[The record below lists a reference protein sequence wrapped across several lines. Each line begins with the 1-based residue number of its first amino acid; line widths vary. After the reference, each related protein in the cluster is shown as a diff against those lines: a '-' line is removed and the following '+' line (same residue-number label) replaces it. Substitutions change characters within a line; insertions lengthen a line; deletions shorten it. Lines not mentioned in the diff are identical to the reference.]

1 MEFITLL
8 ILSYLTG
15 SIPTSIIVSRIA
27 KNIDIRD
34 RGSGNAGA
42 TNVYR
47 ILGWKYALIVLLL
60 DIFKAWLPTAIY
72 ATTIFQYISILDIGF
87 MQILC
92 GSFAVI
98 GHTYPIFA
106 RFKGGKGVGPLIGV
120 LLALFPIAFPLCLIV
135 AIAIIVTTGYV
146 SLGSIF
152 AAISLPIFI
161 LILPVLGIISPNLSL
176 VVFSLLVPWFVIYTH
191 RSNISRI
198 RNGTENRFDK
208 ALIFKNK
215 KIN

>member
-1 MEFITLL
+1 MEVVTLL

-27 KNIDIRD
+27 KNIDIREH
-34 RGSGNAGA
+34 GSGNAGA

-47 ILGWKYALIVLLL
+47 ILGWKYALIVLSL

-72 ATTIFQYISILDIGF
+72 ATKIFLSISIPDIGF
-87 MQILC
+87 IQILC
-92 GSFAVI
+92 GFSAVL

-106 RFKGGKGVGPLIGV
+106 RFKGGKGVGSLIGV
-120 LLALFPIAFPLCLIV
+120 LLALFPFAFPLCLIV
-135 AIAIIVTTGYV
+135 AIFVVVTTGYV

-152 AAISLPIFI
+152 AAISLPIII
-161 LILPVLGIISPNLSL
+161 LILPGLGIITPNLSL
-176 VVFSLLVPWFVIYTH
+176 VIFSLLVPWFVIYTH

-208 ALIFKNK
+208 ALIIK
-215 KIN
+215 KRK

>member
-1 MEFITLL
+1 MEFIILL
-8 ILSYLTG
+8 VLSYLTG

-34 RGSGNAGA
+34 HGSGNAGA

-106 RFKGGKGVGPLIGV
+106 RFKGGKGVGSLIGV

-135 AIAIIVTTGYV
+135 AIAVIVTTGYV

-161 LILPVLGIISPNLSL
+161 LILPALGIISPNLSL

-208 ALIFKNK
+208 ALIFNNK

>member
-1 MEFITLL
+1 MEVITLL

-15 SIPTSIIVSRIA
+15 SIPTSIIVSRVV
-27 KNIDIRD
+27 KNIDIREH
-34 RGSGNAGA
+34 GSGNSGA

-47 ILGWKYALIVLLL
+47 ILGWKYALIVLSL

-72 ATTIFQYISILDIGF
+72 ATKIFLSISIPDIGF
-87 MQILC
+87 IQILC
-92 GSFAVI
+92 GFSAVL

-106 RFKGGKGVGPLIGV
+106 GFRGGKGVGSLIGV
-120 LLALFPIAFPLCLIV
+120 LLALFPFAFPLCLIV
-135 AIAIIVTTGYV
+135 AIFVVVTTGYV

-152 AAISLPIFI
+152 AAISLPIII
-161 LILPVLGIISPNLSL
+161 LVLPGLGIITPNLSS
-176 VVFSLLVPWFVIYTH
+176 VIFSLLVPWFVIYTH

-208 ALIFKNK
+208 ALIIKNK

>member
-34 RGSGNAGA
+34 HGSGNAGA

-72 ATTIFQYISILDIGF
+72 ATTIFQYISILNIGF

>member
-1 MEFITLL
+1 MEFIILL
-8 ILSYLTG
+8 VLSYLTG

-34 RGSGNAGA
+34 HGSGNAGA

-72 ATTIFQYISILDIGF
+72 ATTIFQYISIIDIGF
-87 MQILC
+87 IQILC
-92 GSFAVI
+92 GSFSVI

-106 RFKGGKGVGPLIGV
+106 KFKGGKGVGPLIGV

-135 AIAIIVTTGYV
+135 AIAVIVTTGYV

-161 LILPVLGIISPNLSL
+161 LILPVLDVISPNLSL

-191 RSNISRI
+191 RGNISRI

-208 ALIFKNK
+208 AIIFKNK
-215 KIN
+215 K

>member
-1 MEFITLL
+1 MEVITLL

-15 SIPTSIIVSRIA
+15 SIPTSIIVSRVA
-27 KNIDIRD
+27 KNIDIREH
-34 RGSGNAGA
+34 GSGNAGA

-47 ILGWKYALIVLLL
+47 ILGWKYALIVLSL

-72 ATTIFQYISILDIGF
+72 ATKIFLSISIPDIGF
-87 MQILC
+87 IQILC
-92 GSFAVI
+92 GFSAVL

-106 RFKGGKGVGPLIGV
+106 GFKGGKGVGSLIGV
-120 LLALFPIAFPLCLIV
+120 LLALFPFVFPLCLIV
-135 AIAIIVTTGYV
+135 AIFVVVTTGYV

-152 AAISLPIFI
+152 AAISLPIII
-161 LILPVLGIISPNLSL
+161 LILPGLGIITPNLSL
-176 VVFSLLVPWFVIYTH
+176 VIFSLLVPWFVIYTH

-208 ALIFKNK
+208 ALIIK
-215 KIN
+215 KRK

>member
-1 MEFITLL
+1 MEFIILL
-8 ILSYLTG
+8 VLSYLTG

-34 RGSGNAGA
+34 HGSGNAGA

-47 ILGWKYALIVLLL
+47 ILGWKYALMVLLL
-60 DIFKAWLPTAIY
+60 DIFKAWFPTAIY

-106 RFKGGKGVGPLIGV
+106 
-120 LLALFPIAFPLCLIV
+120 
-135 AIAIIVTTGYV
+135 
-146 SLGSIF
+146 
-152 AAISLPIFI
+152 
-161 LILPVLGIISPNLSL
+161 
-176 VVFSLLVPWFVIYTH
+176 
-191 RSNISRI
+191 
-198 RNGTENRFDK
+198 
-208 ALIFKNK
+208 
-215 KIN
+215 KI

>member
-1 MEFITLL
+1 MEFIILL
-8 ILSYLTG
+8 VLSYLTG

-34 RGSGNAGA
+34 HGSGNAGA

-135 AIAIIVTTGYV
+135 AIAVIVTTGYV

-161 LILPVLGIISPNLSL
+161 LILPVLDVISPNLSL
-176 VVFSLLVPWFVIYTH
+176 VIFSLLVPWFVIYTH
-191 RSNISRI
+191 RGNISRI

-208 ALIFKNK
+208 AIIFKNK
-215 KIN
+215 K

>member
-1 MEFITLL
+1 MEFIILL
-8 ILSYLTG
+8 VLSYLTG

-34 RGSGNAGA
+34 HGSGNAGA

-72 ATTIFQYISILDIGF
+72 ATTIFQYISIIDIGF
-87 MQILC
+87 IQILC
-92 GSFAVI
+92 GSFSVI

-106 RFKGGKGVGPLIGV
+106 KFKGGKGVGPLIGV

-161 LILPVLGIISPNLSL
+161 LILPVLDVISPNLSL
-176 VVFSLLVPWFVIYTH
+176 VIFSLLVPWFVIYTH
-191 RSNISRI
+191 RGNISRI

-208 ALIFKNK
+208 AIIFKNK
-215 KIN
+215 K

>member
-1 MEFITLL
+1 MEVVTLL

-15 SIPTSIIVSRIA
+15 SIPTSIIVSRVA
-27 KNIDIRD
+27 KNIDIREH
-34 RGSGNAGA
+34 GSGNAGA

-47 ILGWKYALIVLLL
+47 ILGWKYALIVLSL

-72 ATTIFQYISILDIGF
+72 ATKIFQSISIPDIGF
-87 MQILC
+87 IQILC
-92 GSFAVI
+92 GFSAVF

-106 RFKGGKGVGPLIGV
+106 GFKGGKGVGSLIGV
-120 LLALFPIAFPLCLIV
+120 LLALFPVVFPLCLIV
-135 AIAIIVTTGYV
+135 AISVVVTTGYV

-152 AAISLPIFI
+152 AAISLPIII
-161 LILPVLGIISPNLSL
+161 LILPGLGIITPNLSL
-176 VVFSLLVPWFVIYTH
+176 VIFSLLVPWFVIYTH

-208 ALIFKNK
+208 TLIFKK
-215 KIN
+215 RK

>member
-34 RGSGNAGA
+34 HGSGNAGA

-72 ATTIFQYISILDIGF
+72 ATTIFQYISILGIGF

>member
-34 RGSGNAGA
+34 HGSGNAGA

-135 AIAIIVTTGYV
+135 AIAIIVSTGYV

-161 LILPVLGIISPNLSL
+161 LILPALGIISPNLSL

>member
-1 MEFITLL
+1 MEFIILL
-8 ILSYLTG
+8 VLSYLTG

-34 RGSGNAGA
+34 HGSGNAGA

-72 ATTIFQYISILDIGF
+72 ATTIFQYISILGIGF

-208 ALIFKNK
+208 AIIFKNK
-215 KIN
+215 K

>member
-1 MEFITLL
+1 MELIILL

-15 SIPTSIIVSRIA
+15 SIPTSIIVSRIT
-27 KNIDIRD
+27 KNVDIRQH
-34 RGSGNAGA
+34 GSGNAGA

-92 GSFAVI
+92 GSSAVI

-106 RFKGGKGVGPLIGV
+106 RFKGGKGVGSLIGV

-135 AIAIIVTTGYV
+135 AIAVIVTTGYV

-161 LILPVLGIISPNLSL
+161 LILPALGIISPNLSL

-208 ALIFKNK
+208 ALIFNNK

>member
-34 RGSGNAGA
+34 HGSGNAGA

-106 RFKGGKGVGPLIGV
+106 RFKGGKGVGSLIGV

-208 ALIFKNK
+208 ALIIKNK

>member
-1 MEFITLL
+1 MEVITLL

-15 SIPTSIIVSRIA
+15 SIPTSIIVSRVV
-27 KNIDIRD
+27 KNIDIREH
-34 RGSGNAGA
+34 GSGNSGA

-47 ILGWKYALIVLLL
+47 ILGWKYALIVLSL

-72 ATTIFQYISILDIGF
+72 ATKIFLSISIPDIGF
-87 MQILC
+87 IQILC
-92 GSFAVI
+92 GFSAVL

-106 RFKGGKGVGPLIGV
+106 GFRGGKGVGSLIGV
-120 LLALFPIAFPLCLIV
+120 LLALFPFAFPLCLIV
-135 AIAIIVTTGYV
+135 AIFVVVTTGYV

-152 AAISLPIFI
+152 AAISLPIII
-161 LILPVLGIISPNLSL
+161 LILPGLGIITPNLSL
-176 VVFSLLVPWFVIYTH
+176 VIFSLLVPWFVIYTH

-208 ALIFKNK
+208 TLIFKK
-215 KIN
+215 RK

>member
-1 MEFITLL
+1 MEFIILL
-8 ILSYLTG
+8 VLSYLTG
-15 SIPTSIIVSRIA
+15 SIPTSIIVSRVA

-34 RGSGNAGA
+34 HGSGNAGA

-47 ILGWKYALIVLLL
+47 ILGWKYALIVLVL
-60 DIFKAWLPTAIY
+60 DVFKAWLPTAIY
-72 ATTIFQYISILDIGF
+72 ATTIFQYITIIDIGF
-87 MQILC
+87 IQILC
-92 GSFAVI
+92 GSFSVI

-106 RFKGGKGVGPLIGV
+106 KFKGGKGVGPLIGV

-135 AIAIIVTTGYV
+135 AIAIIITTGYV

-176 VVFSLLVPWFVIYTH
+176 VIFSLLVPWFVIYTH
-191 RSNISRI
+191 RGNISRI
-198 RNGTENRFDK
+198 RNGTENRFNK
-208 ALIFKNK
+208 AIIFKNK
-215 KIN
+215 K

>member
-1 MEFITLL
+1 MEFIILL
-8 ILSYLTG
+8 VLSYLTG

-72 ATTIFQYISILDIGF
+72 ATTIFQYISILGIGF

>member
-34 RGSGNAGA
+34 HGSGNAGA

-106 RFKGGKGVGPLIGV
+106 RFKGGKGVGSLIGV

>member
-1 MEFITLL
+1 MELIILL

-15 SIPTSIIVSRIA
+15 SIPTSIIVSRIT
-27 KNIDIRD
+27 KNVDIRQH
-34 RGSGNAGA
+34 GSGNAGA

-60 DIFKAWLPTAIY
+60 DIFKAWLPSAIY

-92 GSFAVI
+92 GSSAVI

-106 RFKGGKGVGPLIGV
+106 RFKGGKGVGSLIGV

-135 AIAIIVTTGYV
+135 AIAVIVTTGYV

-161 LILPVLGIISPNLSL
+161 LILPALGIISPNLSL

-208 ALIFKNK
+208 ALIFNNK

>member
-1 MEFITLL
+1 MEVITLL

-15 SIPTSIIVSRIA
+15 SIPTSIIVSRVV
-27 KNIDIRD
+27 KNIDIREH
-34 RGSGNAGA
+34 GSGNAGA

-47 ILGWKYALIVLLL
+47 ILGWKYALIVLSL

-72 ATTIFQYISILDIGF
+72 ATKIFLSISIPDIGF
-87 MQILC
+87 IQILC
-92 GSFAVI
+92 GFSAVL

-106 RFKGGKGVGPLIGV
+106 RFKGGKGVGSLIGV
-120 LLALFPIAFPLCLIV
+120 LLALFPFAFPLCLIV
-135 AIAIIVTTGYV
+135 AIFVVVTTGYV

-152 AAISLPIFI
+152 AAISLPIII
-161 LILPVLGIISPNLSL
+161 LILPGLGIITPNLSL
-176 VVFSLLVPWFVIYTH
+176 VIFSLLVPWFVIYTH

-208 ALIFKNK
+208 ALIIKNK